1 MVETAG
7 SGKAVGWP
15 GREEGSERSH
25 IPGAKQSEGEA
36 LSKVLAPGSVAADI
50 LPQGWD
56 PSTNLAA
63 PH

>member
-1 MVETAG
+1 MA
-7 SGKAVGWP
+7 P
-15 GREEGSERSH
+15 REEGSERSH

-36 LSKVLAPGSVAADI
+36 LPKVLAPGSVAADI